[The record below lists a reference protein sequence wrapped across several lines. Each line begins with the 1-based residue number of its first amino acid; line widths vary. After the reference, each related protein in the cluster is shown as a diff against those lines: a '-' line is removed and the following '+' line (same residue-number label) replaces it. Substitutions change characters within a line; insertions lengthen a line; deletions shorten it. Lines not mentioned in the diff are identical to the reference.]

1 MDDTIVFA
9 ISIVIYTSI
18 ITVGTMLIMF
28 RFCRGIHKQRMERK
42 ISISTSGASNSPH
55 SSRETHPA
63 FHKLAYILF
72 ILTICGYWNHVAWAI
87 SGDAVVGTV
96 DNVLYSAQSY
106 LVTIFWVIRVYRSF
120 EGSEL
125 QFSSYARF
133 TINIFMALFGVF
145 AMSGAVALFWTEQID
160 DNLTE
165 HIVTILFILF
175 FLSMFSTSGVFVY
188 KLIRIYQKIM
198 QNEKVIGTITKIV
211 ILNFASVLMTIINAV
226 VYLTMFDVSDFGR
239 YVHHYIMIFEFF
251 VNFKCV
257 TLSFHYY
264 SKEYMKLCGPIHGT
278 CNLCWGNCISPE
290 VKLANMQVNS
300 VSIGSTSDGSPRSQ
314 SPSDLEETT
323 V

>member
-1 MDDTIVFA
+1 MDDPTVFA

-18 ITVGTMLIMF
+18 ITIGTMLIMF

-63 FHKLAYILF
+63 FHNLANILF
-72 ILTICGYWNHVAWAI
+72 VLTICGYWNHVAYAI
-87 SGDAVVGTV
+87 STDDVVGTV
-96 DNVLYSAQSY
+96 DNVLYFAQSY
-106 LVTIFWVIRVYRSF
+106 LVTMFWVIRVYRSF

-125 QFSSYARF
+125 QFSSCARY

-145 AMSGAVALFWTEQID
+145 AISVAVALFWIGDEAPE
-160 DNLTE
+160 L
-165 HIVTILFILF
+165 VTILLILF

-198 QNEKVIGTITKIV
+198 KNEKVIGTITKIV

-226 VYLTMFDVSDFGR
+226 VYLTIFDISDFGR
-239 YVHHYIMIFEFF
+239 YVHHYIMILEFF

-278 CNLCWGNCISPE
+278 CSLCWSSCISPE
-290 VKLANMQVNS
+290 ENSANNIPNMKAKS
-300 VSIGSTSDGSPRSQ
+300 DSIGSSADGSPRSRG
-314 SPSDLEETT
+314 PSDLEGTT